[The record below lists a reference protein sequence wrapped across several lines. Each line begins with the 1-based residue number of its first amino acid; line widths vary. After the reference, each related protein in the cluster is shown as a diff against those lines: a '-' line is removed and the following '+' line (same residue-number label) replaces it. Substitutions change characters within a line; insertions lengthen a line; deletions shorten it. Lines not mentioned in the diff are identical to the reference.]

1 MGHALEFAR
10 GPLFVAAFGFM
21 VLGLARL
28 VAIQLWA
35 LVARSQTDFSRA
47 PWRAMTRDLV
57 SWALPARYALRAP
70 SVLFVVF
77 SFVFHAGT
85 ILLAVFLAD
94 HAALW
99 QAGTGL
105 RLPRLGD
112 TAADVLTAATLAG
125 LLYMLFSR
133 VFKSR
138 LRSSSDP
145 SDYLILLLMTTCFG
159 AGYFAHHPG
168 ASPLPWETMML
179 VHVLSGNLILALIPV
194 TKLAHVALFPFTR
207 FSAVYWQFRPGA
219 GDKVAYALF
228 GSEAKV

>member
-1 MGHALEFAR
+1 MEHALEFAR

-35 LVARSQTDFSRA
+35 LVARSRTNLSRA
-47 PWRAMTRDLV
+47 PWLAMTRDLV
-57 SWALPARYALRAP
+57 SWALPARYAVRAP
-70 SVLFVVF
+70 SALFVVC

-94 HAALW
+94 HGALW
-99 QAGTGL
+99 EAATGI
-105 RLPRLGD
+105 RLPRLGHA
-112 TAADVLTAATLAG
+112 AADILTTATLAG
-125 LLYMLFSR
+125 LLYMLFAR
-133 VFKSR
+133 AFKAR

-145 SDYLILLLMTTCFG
+145 SDYLILLLMTTCF
-159 AGYFAHHPG
+159 ATGYFAHHPG
-168 ASPLPWETMML
+168 SSPLPWEVVML
-179 VHVLSGNLILALIPV
+179 AHVLSGNAILALIPV

-207 FSAVYWQFRPGA
+207 FSAVYWQLRPGA
-219 GDKVAYALF
+219 GDKVAYALY